1 MGGAQV
7 QALIG
12 AWKQI
17 VGHTPRRGVYG
28 RGHERYGGDHHP
40 YFGGGEE
47 VIDASVQPYDGG
59 DQVVEDYAEAFGGDP
74 NWNHRRHHREHG
86 EHRYGVHVEHGRGGR
101 HADVR
106 GWKQIVGAQESGSM
120 FGRFVRNELIDER
133 EPDRAGREILPMSSG
148 IQTILPAHSASITAR
163 PQRVAFRPERVFI
176 SSNGDG
182 AENWL
187 VNDILIGNRSQFSQ
201 AGQIP
206 GDIFA
211 TTAIDSFVTFETAQ
225 TAMDVV
231 MVITYVGPT
240 SDGQPFYGAII
251 GTAAV

>member
-1 MGGAQV
+1 M
-7 QALIG
+7 G
-12 AWKQI
+12 AWM
-17 VGHTPRRGVYG
+17 
-28 RGHERYGGDHHP
+28 
-40 YFGGGEE
+40 
-47 VIDASVQPYDGG
+47 
-59 DQVVEDYAEAFGGDP
+59 
-74 NWNHRRHHREHG
+74 
-86 EHRYGVHVEHGRGGR
+86 
-101 HADVR
+101 
-106 GWKQIVGAQESGSM
+106 QIVGAQEAGVPTEHYHGPYG
-120 FGRFVRNELIDER
+120 GRRHERRGRGMGGEVHARNWLIE
-133 EPDRAGREILPMSSG
+133 EPGPERAGREILPMSSG
-148 IQTILPAHSASITAR
+148 TQVILPNHSASITAR

-176 SSNGDG
+176 SENGDG
-182 AENWL
+182 AANWL

-211 TTAIDSFVTFETAQ
+211 TTAIDSFVSFETAQ

>member
-7 QALIG
+7 NALIG
-12 AWKQI
+12 AWHQI
-17 VGHTPRRGVYG
+17 VGNRPG
-28 RGHERYGGDHHP
+28 
-40 YFGGGEE
+40 
-47 VIDASVQPYDGG
+47 
-59 DQVVEDYAEAFGGDP
+59 
-74 NWNHRRHHREHG
+74 
-86 EHRYGVHVEHGRGGR
+86 HGRGGGGYRGGGEPRYFGGEEIIEEAPYGVAQVDQYGAPAEVEIEPGWHGRRRDRRDHAEVERGWHGRDEHVRRGLDR
-101 HADVR
+101 HVDVR
-106 GWKQIVGAQESGSM
+106 GWMQIVDGQGE
-120 FGRFVRNELIDER
+120 VRNELIE
-133 EPDRAGREILPMSSG
+133 EPGPDRAGREILPMSSG
-148 IQTILPAHSASITAR
+148 TQAILPNHSASITAR

-176 SSNGDG
+176 SENGDG
-182 AENWL
+182 AANWL

-211 TTAIDSFVTFETAQ
+211 TTAIDSFVSFETAQ